1 MKVLTAAVVLL
12 LATLGGAAS
21 TQTNGH
27 VGPPSPS
34 GQWPNIPSAPGA
46 GTDGRP
52 ESGDL
57 HYRRDQA
64 LIGILPSNSSFGR
77 SGARSPML

>member
-1 MKVLTAAVVLL
+1 MKVFAAAVVLL

-34 GQWPNIPSAPGA
+34 GQWPNIPSAQV
-46 GTDGRP
+46 
-52 ESGDL
+52 
-57 HYRRDQA
+57 QA
-64 LIGILPSNSSFGR
+64 LTAAQKAAIFIIDVIKP
-77 SGARSPML
+77 